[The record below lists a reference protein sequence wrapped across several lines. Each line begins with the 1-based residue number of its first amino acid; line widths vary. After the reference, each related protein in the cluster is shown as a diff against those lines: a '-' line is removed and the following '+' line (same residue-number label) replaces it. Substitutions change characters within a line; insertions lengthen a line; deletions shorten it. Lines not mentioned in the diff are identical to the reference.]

1 MSQRTKGVLC
11 IACSAFCFAS
21 MNTFVRLSGDLPTIQ
36 KSFFRNFVALLFAL
50 VMLLRSGE
58 KLRCSPKNLPLL
70 LVRSAAGTFGI
81 LGNFYAVDHMLLSDA
96 SLLNKLSP
104 FFTILFSRIFLRE
117 RLTLFQGAAV
127 CTAFAGALLI
137 IKPGMDFAAV
147 FPALMGFLGG
157 MGAGGAYTAVR
168 ALTQRG
174 ERGPFIVFF
183 FSGFSCLVALPSLIL
198 DYHPMSPYQLAM
210 LLLAGLSAAGGQF
223 TITAAYSFAPAR
235 EISVFDYTNVLF
247 AALWGFLLFS
257 QVPDGWSIL
266 GYGIITAVAVA
277 MFFYNKRQ
285 DSAGGPI

>member
-1 MSQRTKGVLC
+1 MSRRTKGVIC
-11 IACSAFCFAS
+11 ILCSAFCFAS

-36 KSFFRNFVALLFAL
+36 KSFFRNLVALIFAL
-50 VMLLRSGE
+50 AMLLRTQE
-58 KLRCSPKNLPLL
+58 KFRFQPKNLPLL
-70 LVRSAAGTFGI
+70 LVRSLAGTLGI
-81 LGNFYAVDHMLLSDA
+81 LCNFYAVDHMLLSDA

-117 RLTLFQGAAV
+117 KLTVFQGAAV

-137 IKPGMDFAAV
+137 IKPGLNFAAV

-183 FSGFSCLVALPSLIL
+183 FSGFSCLVALPSLLL

-257 QVPDGWSIL
+257 QVPDGWSVL
-266 GYGIITAVAVA
+266 GYVIITAVAVA

-285 DSAGGPI
+285 PAQA

>member
-1 MSQRTKGVLC
+1 MNQRTKGVLC
-11 IACSAFCFAS
+11 ILCSAFCFAS
-21 MNTFVRLSGDLPTIQ
+21 MSTFVRLSGDLPTIQ
-36 KSFFRNFVALLFAL
+36 KSFFRNLVALVFAL
-50 VMLLRSGE
+50 IALLRSGE
-58 KLRCSPKNLPLL
+58 GLRFRPKNLPLL
-70 LVRSAAGTFGI
+70 VIRSGAGTLGI
-81 LGNFYAVDHMLLSDA
+81 LCNFYAVDHMLLSDA

-117 RLTLFQGAAV
+117 KLTVFQGAAV

-137 IKPGMDFAAV
+137 IKPGLDFSAL

-174 ERGPFIVFF
+174 ERGSFIVFF
-183 FSGFSCLVALPSLIL
+183 FSGFSCLVALPSLLL
-198 DYHPMSPYQLAM
+198 DYHPMTPYQLAM

-235 EISVFDYTNVLF
+235 EISVFDYTNVIF

-257 QVPDGWSIL
+257 QVPDGWSLL
-266 GYGIITAVAVA
+266 GYLVIIGTAVA
-277 MFFYNKRQ
+277 MFFYNQRRT
-285 DSAGGPI
+285 AP